1 MNCSAFHR
9 KHLASS
15 IIFTTVSVSINVFA
29 LSWVLHKLKIR
40 NAVSTVI
47 MIKQLRAQ
55 VLIKKKKKKR
65 RHTHGENVSSYRRL
79 IKKTQILNS
88 KCLASNFG
96 YPIYQLC
103 NAGHVIIKILF
114 CLSLFFDK
122 MEMSIKYN
130 S

>member
-55 VLIKKKKKKR
+55 VLIKKKKKNKTYTWGKFKQLQK
-65 RHTHGENVSSYRRL
+65 TH
-79 IKKTQILNS
+79 
-88 KCLASNFG
+88 
-96 YPIYQLC
+96 
-103 NAGHVIIKILF
+103 
-114 CLSLFFDK
+114 
-122 MEMSIKYN
+122 
-130 S
+130 